1 MAQLSDEGFGEMDF
15 DKMTP
20 GQQNLIKGLGS
31 IGISQDTI
39 FKLEKEMRETD
50 RKEREEAEKK
60 AL

>member
-1 MAQLSDEGFGEMDF
+1 MEQLASEGFGDMDF

-20 GQQNLIKGLGS
+20 GQQNLIKGLGA

-50 RKEREEAEKK
+50 RKEKEEAEKK